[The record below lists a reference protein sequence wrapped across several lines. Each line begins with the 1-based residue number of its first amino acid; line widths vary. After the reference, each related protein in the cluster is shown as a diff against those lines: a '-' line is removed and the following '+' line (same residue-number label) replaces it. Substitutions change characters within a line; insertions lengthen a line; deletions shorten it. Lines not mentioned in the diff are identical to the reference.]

1 MSNKS
6 KIPPCFVILKLLD
19 PDINAL
25 LLGLRHV
32 FDCSER
38 APDVHITLR
47 GPYYNRIPKA
57 NICKFEKIIGQD
69 PITIQGIDVFQNETE
84 NVVYIGVHGDSLKQV
99 WWKPDFPLKDFGFH
113 PHISLHK
120 TLDPAFAKAV
130 SDFLRGEDIKLTCND
145 FRLTTYVSKQ
155 RNLFPSDPLPE
166 GKCFRKLSDIGLV
179 HSDILYRAAKLVEE
193 YRKEARNHEQGK
205 ELQYE

>member
-6 KIPPCFVILKLLD
+6 KNPPCFAILELLD

-47 GPYYNRIPKA
+47 GPYYSRISKA
-57 NICKFEKIIGQD
+57 DICKFEKIVCQD

-99 WWKPDFPLKDFGFH
+99 WWKRDFPFKDFGFH

-120 TLDPAFAKAV
+120 TPDPAFAKAV
-130 SDFLRGEDIKLTCND
+130 SDFLGGEDIKLICND
-145 FRLTTYVSKQ
+145 FRLTTHVSKQ
-155 RNLFPSDPLPE
+155 RNLFPSDPLPRE
-166 GKCFRKLSDIGLV
+166 NCFRKLSDPGLV
-179 HSDILYRAAKLVEE
+179 HPDILHRAAKLVEE
-193 YRKEARNHEQGK
+193 YRKEARKHEQGK
-205 ELQYE
+205 ELQHE